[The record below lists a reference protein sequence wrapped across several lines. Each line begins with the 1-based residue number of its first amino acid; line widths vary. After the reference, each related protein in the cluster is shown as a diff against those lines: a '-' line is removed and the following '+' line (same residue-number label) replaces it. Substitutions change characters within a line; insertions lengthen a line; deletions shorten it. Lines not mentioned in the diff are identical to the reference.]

1 MIKTFSM
8 QTSTLH
14 AIFFPYCTKEW
25 NQLNDDFK
33 KIESIKKFKEMLI
46 KVIRTIENS
55 VFGVSDIYDTK
66 LLTRLKLNFSHLN
79 EHKFRHNFKNAVN
92 PMCNCV
98 VATETTI
105 HYLLC
110 CWLYSV

>member
-1 MIKTFSM
+1 M

-14 AIFFPYCTKEW
+14 AIFLPYCTKEW
-25 NQLNDDFK
+25 NQLNDNFK

-98 VATETTI
+98 AATETTI

>member
-1 MIKTFSM
+1 M

-66 LLTRLKLNFSHLN
+66 LHYSFKV
-79 EHKFRHNFKNAVN
+79 KF
-92 PMCNCV
+92 
-98 VATETTI
+98 
-105 HYLLC
+105 
-110 CWLYSV
+110 

>member
-1 MIKTFSM
+1 M
-8 QTSTLH
+8 QISTWH
-14 AIFFPYCTKEW
+14 AVFFPFCLKEW

-46 KVIRTIENS
+46 KVIRTKENS
-55 VFGVSDIYDTK
+55 VFGFYDTK

-79 EHKFRHNFKNAVN
+79 EHKFRQNFKYAEN

-98 VATETTI
+98 AATKTTI
-105 HYLLC
+105 QYLLC